1 MIGEWLK
8 RRREAL
14 GITREEMGKMI
25 RASENVV
32 IGYESSDSLYP
43 KSAARASEHMERIE
57 QSRAAGKISGIEI
70 RLERARKGYTTYDL
84 SALTGFSVTS
94 LVHLESQNIGSQEM
108 IDAVFAVLGMEE
120 AERFDKATFEV
131 PEKLGR
137 SAKHRRLRHRDTTA
151 EDEAEA
157 RLLGISYGTYMSYKE
172 TGYLENFREQQA
184 AALHR
189 DDGKN
194 VIESSIIGA
203 GAAGRRMVASVG
215 SSKIG

>member
-1 MIGEWLK
+1 MIGEHLK

-25 RASENVV
+25 RASERVV
-32 IGYESSDSLYP
+32 AAYEANSETYP
-43 KSAARASEHMERIE
+43 LSAARASEHMERIE

-70 RLERARKGYTTYDL
+70 RLERARKGYTSYDL

-94 LVHLESQNIGSQEM
+94 LVHLEGQNVGSQEM
-108 IDAVFAVLGMEE
+108 IDAVFAALGMEG
-120 AERFDKATFEV
+120 AERFDKATCV
-131 PEKLGR
+131 MPEKLTR
-137 SAKHRRLRHRDTTA
+137 STRGKRLRHRDTTA
-151 EDEAEA
+151 EDEREA

-172 TGYLENFREQQA
+172 TGYLETFREQQA

-194 VIESSIIGA
+194 IIESSIIGA
-203 GAAGRRMVASVG
+203 GAAGRRIVASVG
-215 SSKIG
+215 SSKMG